1 MRLLKSILRQTVD
14 LLFLGVTIFFLIMFF
29 LGKYDDT
36 EYWLAGCALY
46 VAGNIFNKARL
57 AIWIEDNNLK
67 VKR

>member
-1 MRLLKSILRQTVD
+1 
-14 LLFLGVTIFFLIMFF
+14 MFF